1 MRAVLVIAWRE
12 IRQGL
17 RNRWVIGAS
26 VLLAVFGL
34 CLAFLG
40 SAPVGS
46 VGASDLAVT
55 VVSLSSLGI
64 FLLPLIALLLAYDA
78 LVGEFERGTML
89 LLLTYPVTRWQIV
102 LGKFVGHVAILSFA
116 TVVGFGV
123 SGLVAAAGGEGTDG
137 AVWRAFGA
145 MIGASV
151 LLGAV
156 FVALGYVISAL
167 ARERPVAAGLAIALW
182 LLFVVIYDLVL
193 LGALV
198 ADREGV
204 VMTEPLFRVLLAI
217 NPADVYRMFN
227 LGDLAGAPQIT
238 GMAGIGAGAGLGAGV
253 LLPIL
258 AAWVV
263 APLGLAAFLFR
274 RRET

>member
-1 MRAVLVIAWRE
+1 MRAVLIIAWRE
-12 IRQGL
+12 VRQGL
-17 RNRWVIGAS
+17 RNRWVVGAS
-26 VLLAVFGL
+26 ALLAAFGL

-46 VGASDLAVT
+46 VGASGLAVT
-55 VVSLSSLGI
+55 LVSLSSLGI

-102 LGKFVGHVAILSFA
+102 LGKFAGHVAILTFA
-116 TVVGFGV
+116 TVVGFCV
-123 SGLVAAAGGEGTDG
+123 SGLVAAATGEGAD
-137 AVWRAFGA
+137 AEVWRAFGA

-156 FVALGYVISAL
+156 FVALGYLISAL
-167 ARERPVAAGLAIALW
+167 AHERAVAAGLAIALW
-182 LLFVVIYDLVL
+182 LLFVVVYDLAL

-204 VMTEPLFRVLLAI
+204 VMTETLFRVLLAI
-217 NPADVYRMFN
+217 NPADAYRMFN
-227 LGDLAGAPQIT
+227 LGDLTGASQIT
-238 GMAGIGAGAGLGAGV
+238 GMAGTGAKAGLGSGV

-263 APLGLAAFLFR
+263 VPLGLAAFLFR
-274 RRET
+274 RREA

>member
-1 MRAVLVIAWRE
+1 MRAVLVIGWRE

-17 RNRWVIGAS
+17 RNRWVVGAS

-46 VGASDLAVT
+46 VGASGLAVT

-102 LGKFVGHVAILSFA
+102 LGKFIGHVAILSFA

-123 SGLVAAAGGEGTDG
+123 SGLVAAAGGEGAG
-137 AVWRAFGA
+137 GEVWRAFGA

-167 ARERPVAAGLAIALW
+167 ARERPIAAGLAIALW

-198 ADREGV
+198 ADREGI
-204 VMTEPLFRVLLAI
+204 VMTETLFRVLLAI

-227 LGDLAGAPQIT
+227 LGDLPGASQIT
-238 GMAGIGAGAGLGAGV
+238 GMAGIGASTGLGPGV

-274 RRET
+274 RREA